1 MHYSFFVVC
10 ILAVVPCFSQGEHD
24 SVTYILKRP
33 GTTAEKI
40 IQLHRLS
47 ERNGPEQFPVAEAAL
62 LAAVKFAKELG
73 DDQLLSESH
82 HLLGDLYRRHSD
94 YFKAIAAYKSAL
106 KYKAKD
112 QPQIHLELGIC
123 YLRVTKF
130 DSAKA
135 MLLNGLELNAGN
147 DRHTEASLYNALGN
161 VVKDQDDYKQAL
173 EYYLKSTAIF
183 EQLGDKAGLTQSIS
197 NVGNVQYLLKN
208 YSVAMN
214 YARQS
219 LQYAEESGVAS
230 SVAYSNR
237 LMGRIF
243 RKEGKFDEAL
253 ERYQKAIA
261 IYQKLGARRD
271 VSETHY
277 NTGNIYYEKTDFA
290 SAIKHYQ
297 MALAIQRSIPDY
309 YNMAYSYSAIGQAHY
324 ELQRF
329 ESSLLYLD
337 SAGRLADDHKYPYIK
352 LDVLDYQSMI
362 LAKKNRH
369 GEAYDMHVAFSLL
382 KDSLSQ
388 EENRQAALE
397 LEAKYAT
404 RKKEEEI
411 KTLKAESEL
420 IEMRSEKQEAQ
431 RNYLIGLVIL
441 SIALLAV
448 VYNRYKLKTK
458 TAKQLQELDQMK
470 SRFFTYL
477 SHEFRTPLTLI
488 SGPLEQR
495 LQKTSD
501 PEEEADLQLML
512 RNSKRLSEL
521 INQLLDLAKVE
532 AGQMQL
538 RLSSDG
544 LDQAL
549 RLIAASFRSLAEH
562 KGISFHVNI
571 SARNDAVFDKDKV
584 EKILYNLL
592 SNAFK
597 FTPADGN
604 VWLEAHV
611 AGNNLRVSVRDSGQ
625 GIPSEKI
632 TQVFNQFYQVDE
644 PTTRSSEGS
653 GIGLALSKELA
664 QLHKGSLTVSN
675 TSSGGC
681 EFVFMIPVNR
691 EAYPP
696 TAFTSTS
703 AGSTTASV
711 APVHF
716 TTGLSKPSAEPDSDS
731 RPVILLAE
739 DNDDMRLFV
748 TTILAAKYKVIAT
761 SNGEEALSKA
771 VEMIPDLILTDVM
784 MPAMDGITLCGKIKT
799 TKATNH
805 IPVVMLTAKADSDS
819 KVEGLETGADDY
831 LAKPFNGRELMVRVQ
846 NLIEQRK
853 LLQEVFRE
861 KVIWQPKQLN
871 LKEPDEHFM
880 EQFIAILEKCYP
892 DAGFGV
898 DQLCDEIGLS
908 RMQLHRKLKAITGKS
923 PGDFLRSFRLER
935 AKQMLASGMSV
946 SEAAFQVGFN
956 NLSNFSKTFREHTG
970 SLPSEFA
977 ARGKAENPARN

>member
-1 MHYSFFVVC
+1 MRYLFLFIC
-10 ILAVVPCFSQGEHD
+10 MLAMFPGFSQGEHD
-24 SVTYILKRP
+24 SVGYIIKLP
-33 GTTAEKI
+33 ITTQAKI
-40 IQLHRLS
+40 IKLHRLGERDSPEKFSKS
-47 ERNGPEQFPVAEAAL
+47 EGAL
-62 LAAVKFAKELG
+62 IAAVKLSNDIG
-73 DDQLLSESH
+73 DTGLLSKSY

-94 YFKAIAAYKSAL
+94 YFKAISAYTNAL
-106 KYKAKD
+106 D
-112 QPQIHLELGIC
+112 HETRDHPQIYLELGIC
-123 YLRVTKF
+123 YLRVTKL
-130 DSAKA
+130 DSAKSI
-135 MLLNGLELNAGN
+135 LLKGLELNAGT
-147 DRHTEASLYNALGN
+147 DKRIEASLYNALGN
-161 VVKDQDDYKQAL
+161 VVKDQDDYRQAL

-183 EQLGDKAGLTQSIS
+183 EQLGDRAGLTQSIS
-197 NVGNVQYLLKN
+197 NVGNIQYLLKN
-208 YSVAMN
+208 YSVAMD
-214 YARQS
+214 YAKES
-219 LQYAEESGVAS
+219 LRYAEEGGVES

-277 NTGNIYYEKTDFA
+277 NTGNIYYEKADFA

-297 MALAIQRSIPDY
+297 SALAIQRSIPDY
-309 YNMAYSYSAIGQAHY
+309 YNMAYSYSAIGQANY

-329 ESSLLYLD
+329 DNSLLYLD
-337 SAGRLADDHKYPYIK
+337 SAERIADTHQYPYIK
-352 LDVLDYQSMI
+352 LDVLDYKSMI

-369 GEAYDMHVAFSLL
+369 REAYDKHVAFSQL

-404 RKKEEEI
+404 RKKEEQI
-411 KTLKAESEL
+411 KTLKAETEL
-420 IEMRSEKQEAQ
+420 VEMRSEKQAVQ

-441 SIALLAV
+441 SVALLAV
-448 VYNRYKLKTK
+448 VYNRYKLKNK
-458 TAKQLQELDQMK
+458 TANQLRELDQLK

-501 PEEEADLQLML
+501 PDEKADLQLML
-512 RNSKRLSEL
+512 RNSKRLNEL

-532 AGQMQL
+532 SGQMKL
-538 RLSSDG
+538 RLSCDD
-544 LDQAL
+544 LEYTL

-562 KGISFHVNI
+562 RSISFHVDI
-571 SARNDAVFDKDKV
+571 SAAGNAATFDKDKL

-597 FTPADGN
+597 FTPAGGA
-604 VWLEAHV
+604 VWFDAHIEDM
-611 AGNNLRVSVRDSGQ
+611 NLRVSVRDSGL
-625 GIPSEKI
+625 GIPPEKI
-632 TQVFNQFYQVDE
+632 SHVFNQFYQVDE
-644 PTTRSSEGS
+644 ASNRSSEGS

-675 TSSGGC
+675 SPTGGC
-681 EFVFMIPVNR
+681 EFVLLIPINR
-691 EAYPP
+691 KAYPQTAFIP
-696 TAFTSTS
+696 TAVS
-703 AGSTTASV
+703 AGTHVTPPHSAYTLPKSTEEA
-711 APVHF
+711 
-716 TTGLSKPSAEPDSDS
+716 DSDS
-731 RPVILLAE
+731 KPVILVVE
-739 DNDDMRLFV
+739 DNEDMRDFV
-748 TTILAAKYKVIAT
+748 TQILATKYKVVAT
-761 SNGEEALSKA
+761 SNGEEALAKA
-771 VEMIPDLILTDVM
+771 VDLIPDLILTDVM
-784 MPAMDGITLCGKIKT
+784 MPEMDGMTLCGKIKT
-799 TKATNH
+799 TPATNH
-805 IPVVMLTAKADSDS
+805 IPVVMLTAKADSES

-831 LAKPFNGRELMVRVQ
+831 LAKPFDGRELMVRIH

-871 LKEPDEHFM
+871 LKGPEEAFM
-880 EQFIAILEKCYP
+880 EQFIASLEKSYANP
-892 DAGFGV
+892 GFGV
-898 DQLCDEIGLS
+898 EQLCDEMALS

-935 AKQMLASGMSV
+935 AKQMLANGMSV
-946 SEAAFQVGFN
+946 SETAYLVGFN

-970 SLPSEFA
+970 ALPSEFA
-977 ARGKAENPARN
+977 ARNKAENSAAN